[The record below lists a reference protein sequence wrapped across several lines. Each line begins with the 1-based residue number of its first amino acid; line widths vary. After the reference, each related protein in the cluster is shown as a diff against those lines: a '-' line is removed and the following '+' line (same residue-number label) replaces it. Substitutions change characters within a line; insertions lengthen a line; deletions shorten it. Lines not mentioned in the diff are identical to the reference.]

1 MSLLK
6 HVVQS
11 DPDTQ
16 ARQAAVTVIKQLFK
30 GLDRDTVQV
39 STSSIELIIMYI
51 HCTKQG
57 KPFFVNS
64 VVLS

>member
-39 STSSIELIIMYI
+39 STSSHHHVDTLYKTRQALLCE
-51 HCTKQG
+51 
-57 KPFFVNS
+57 
-64 VVLS
+64 